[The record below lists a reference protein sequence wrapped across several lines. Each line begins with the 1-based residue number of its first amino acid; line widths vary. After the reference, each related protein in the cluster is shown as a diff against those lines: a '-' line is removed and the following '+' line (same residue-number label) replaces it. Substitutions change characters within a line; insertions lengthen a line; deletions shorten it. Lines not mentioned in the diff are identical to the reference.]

1 MSRSRPLLVSV
12 LAVLALGAGCSRA
25 DEPVA
30 AQGAGGV
37 AAGQPAAVPV
47 TVGVAAQRSVS
58 LDLRAIG
65 TAQAYST
72 VAVHAQVT
80 GELMSVSFKEGEEV
94 QQGRVLFTLDRRP
107 LEATLRQ
114 AQANLARDQAQA
126 ANAKASAARYRD
138 LQARGIATKEQ
149 TEQAEAEAAALAATV
164 DADRAAVESAE
175 VQLQFTTITAR
186 VSGRTGALMTH
197 PGNLVRANDTNPL
210 VTIYQVAPIYVA
222 FAIPEVRLPQLKQY
236 LAKGAVRLQASAPDA
251 DGPPS
256 IGRVSFIDYGVDA
269 TTGTITIKGEFPNAD
284 RRLSPGQFVNVVVTL
299 ATEANTIVVPTN
311 AVQSGQQGTYVF
323 VVKADQTADLRSVTV
338 GRVTGSDTV
347 ITAGLQPGETVVT
360 DGQLRL
366 NHGTRVSIKP
376 GPTERGSS

>member
-1 MSRSRPLLVSV
+1 
-12 LAVLALGAGCSRA
+12 
-25 DEPVA
+25 
-30 AQGAGGV
+30 
-37 AAGQPAAVPV
+37 V
-47 TVGVAAQRSVS
+47 TVGVASQRSVS

-80 GELMSVSFKEGEEV
+80 GELMSVNFKEGEEV

-149 TEQAEAEAAALAATV
+149 TEQADAEAAALAATV

-186 VSGRTGALMTH
+186 VSGRTGALMSY

-222 FAIPEVRLPQLKQY
+222 FAIPEARLPQLKQY
-236 LAKGAVRLQASAPDA
+236 LAKGAVRLEASAPDA
-251 DGPPS
+251 EGPPS
-256 IGRVSFIDYGVDA
+256 IGRVSFIDYGVDS
-269 TTGTITIKGEFPNAD
+269 TTGTITVKGEFPNAD
-284 RRLSPGQFVNVVVTL
+284 RRLAPGQFVNVVVTL

-347 ITAGLQPGETVVT
+347 ITAGLQAGETVVT

-366 NHGTRVSIKP
+366 NQGTRVSIKP
-376 GPTERGSS
+376 APTERGPS